1 MPPATPLAELLDVVD
16 ACSTPLEPDR
26 VAAVA
31 SLWPAPAAATSASL
45 VIHHPRQA
53 FAEANLLPGRLGVPG
68 AWSFDRMARDGAAA
82 RRSGGEVPAQ
92 LCELRLPP
100 ASATERPLA
109 LADVVAAL
117 VNPVRTF
124 LQHGVGV
131 RIPRQREERSD
142 LVATKPDPLGAWGL
156 ASRLFELVLASE
168 LPVDGIEQQWRRL
181 AAADG
186 DLPPGRFAER
196 AAASTRERIAA
207 LTAGLAT
214 SGLPLRGAGVETI
227 DLRLPSGRTLTD
239 RVTDVHGT
247 TVVLARPGRLRPKEL
262 LDAHVRVLALRA
274 AGIDADG
281 IIAGTTAKHPYD
293 SVRVVIDV
301 DAATAAAA
309 LDELV
314 ELACSAG
321 RSRCRSRSTS
331 PRRGPARS
339 RSNADQAWIEDLW
352 DASTALVFGH
362 LIAPDLGRHIP
373 PGEHQTGL
381 ELATRLWGLLRGVV
395 S

>member
-1 MPPATPLAELLDVVD
+1 MSAT
-16 ACSTPLEPDR
+16 S
-26 VAAVA
+26 
-31 SLWPAPAAATSASL
+31 ATSASL

-82 RRSGGEVPAQ
+82 RRNGGEVPGD
-92 LCELRLPP
+92 LCQLRLPP
-100 ASATERPLA
+100 ASASERPLA
-109 LADVVAAL
+109 LGDVVAAL

-131 RIPRQREERSD
+131 RIPRPREERSD

-156 ASRLFELVLASE
+156 ASRLFELVLTSQ

-207 LTAGLAT
+207 LTEGLAT
-214 SGLPLRGAGVETI
+214 SGLPLRAAGIEAI

-281 IIAGTTAKHPYD
+281 IIAGTTTKQPYD
-293 SVRVVIDV
+293 SVRVDIDV
-301 DAATAAAA
+301 DATTAVAA

-314 ELACSAG
+314 ELALLCRAVAMPIAVNVAAAWAAG
-321 RSRCRSRSTS
+321 AFRAVPDT
-331 PRRGPARS
+331 
-339 RSNADQAWIEDLW
+339 AWKEDLW
-352 DASTALVFGH
+352 DPSTQLVFGH
-362 LIAPDLGRHIP
+362 LIAPDLGLHIP
-373 PGEHQTGL
+373 PGEHRTGF
-381 ELATRLWGLLRGVV
+381 ELATRLWGLLRGIV

>member
-1 MPPATPLAELLDVVD
+1 M
-16 ACSTPLEPDR
+16 
-26 VAAVA
+26 
-31 SLWPAPAAATSASL
+31 
-45 VIHHPRQA
+45 
-53 FAEANLLPGRLGVPG
+53 
-68 AWSFDRMARDGAAA
+68 
-82 RRSGGEVPAQ
+82 
-92 LCELRLPP
+92 
-100 ASATERPLA
+100 
-109 LADVVAAL
+109 
-117 VNPVRTF
+117 NPVRTF

-168 LPVDGIEQQWRRL
+168 LPVDDIEQQWRRL

-207 LTAGLAT
+207 LTEGLAT
-214 SGLPLRGAGVETI
+214 SGLPLRAAGIEAI

-281 IIAGTTAKHPYD
+281 IIAGTTTKQPYD
-293 SVRVVIDV
+293 SVRVDH
-301 DAATAAAA
+301 
-309 LDELV
+309 
-314 ELACSAG
+314 
-321 RSRCRSRSTS
+321 RCRRSNRGGRPRRTRRARPPLPVGRDADRRSTLR
-331 PRRGPARS
+331 RRGRRARS
-339 RSNADQAWIEDLW
+339 ERFPTQPGRKTSGTRRRSSSSDI
-352 DASTALVFGH
+352 
-362 LIAPDLGRHIP
+362 
-373 PGEHQTGL
+373 
-381 ELATRLWGLLRGVV
+381 
-395 S
+395 